1 MLVAAITFFLSN
13 GESANAISTHR
24 FILYA
29 VLAAVVAVAY
39 SFRARRYGK
48 TE

>member
-1 MLVAAITFFLSN
+1 MLVAAITFCLSN
-13 GESANAISTHR
+13 VESANAIATDR
-24 FILYA
+24 FILGA

>member
-1 MLVAAITFFLSN
+1 MLVAAITFFLAN
-13 GESANAISTHR
+13 GESANAISTDR

-29 VLAAVVAVAY
+29 ALAGIVAVGYA
-39 SFRARRYGK
+39 FRARRYGK